1 MSSSDSNPCKQPRAP
16 HRHGRPDGGD
26 AFFPDPG
33 GGPTKTS
40 DPLAEQLGEEYV
52 TSATSAEEAAEDDVN
67 QLLPEEIGGPFL
79 EEPAE
84 LQFARTSD
92 ATNPLNGD
100 KEPFPTAMRSEK

>member
-1 MSSSDSNPCKQPRAP
+1 M
-16 HRHGRPDGGD
+16 
-26 AFFPDPG
+26 
-33 GGPTKTS
+33 
-40 DPLAEQLGEEYV
+40 
-52 TSATSAEEAAEDDVN
+52 EAMHSF
-67 QLLPEEIGGPFL
+67 PEEIGGPFL